1 SIILLIALALI
12 IVGVVIFFMMSKK
25 KEEEESETGEE
36 EEHELTKE
44 ETYEAMY
51 GEPAP
56 KEEEGMTTDELK
68 GFIHEQIEELEENK
82 GEE

>member
-1 SIILLIALALI
+1 
-12 IVGVVIFFMMSKK
+12 M
-25 KEEEESETGEE
+25 
-36 EEHELTKE
+36 EHELTKD

-56 KEEEGMTTDELK
+56 KEEEGMTTGELK
-68 GFIHEQIEELEENK
+68 GFIHEQIEELEEEK

>member
-1 SIILLIALALI
+1 MIVFLLIIA
-12 IVGVVIFFMMSKK
+12 VMVIFFVMRKK

-68 GFIHEQIEELEENK
+68 GYIHEQIEELEEEK
-82 GEE
+82 EE